1 MISSLM
7 QLKLDSNKIFQISM
21 DGPSVNLKFLEKVQ
35 KDRKE
40 NGLLNIGSCGL
51 HTLHGAFKR
60 GVESTGWNLKQTLH
74 GSYQILHASPARRDD
89 YQAVTGSDVSPRNFC
104 ATR

>member
-1 MISSLM
+1 
-7 QLKLDSNKIFQISM
+7 M

-35 KDRKE
+35 KDRKANE
-40 NGLLNIGSCGL
+40 QPELINIGSCGL

-74 GSYQILHASPARRDD
+74 GSYQILHASPARRGDH
-89 YQAVTGSDVSPRNFC
+89 QTVTGSDVYPRNFC
-104 ATR
+104 ATW